1 MTFDTTQL
9 PIVMLEMNAISIK
22 ENEEVEEPNTGIR
35 RRTHVT
41 SYIIAAI
48 PEIPA
53 TAIAAVIS
61 DWENIFG
68 P

>member
-1 MTFDTTQL
+1 MNDFRHNQL

-41 SYIIAAI
+41 SYIILQ
-48 PEIPA
+48 
-53 TAIAAVIS
+53 
-61 DWENIFG
+61 FLRFRRLQ
-68 P
+68 